1 MRHHR
6 MLILLFAATLV
17 TATALAFT
25 SAARAE
31 DAIVKLGIVHG
42 STSLRTG
49 RKSAK
54 VRGPG
59 AEAWVSLQPV
69 YSSAHFSPSGLNTL
83 VVSHSGRLSASAT
96 RRASAAT

>member
-31 DAIVKLGIVHG
+31 DTIVKLVSAENGKCLTSAQPIAPQKIVAH
-42 STSLRTG
+42 
-49 RKSAK
+49 
-54 VRGPG
+54 PG
-59 AEAWVSLQPV
+59 T
-69 YSSAHFSPSGLNTL
+69 AHFSASGLNTL